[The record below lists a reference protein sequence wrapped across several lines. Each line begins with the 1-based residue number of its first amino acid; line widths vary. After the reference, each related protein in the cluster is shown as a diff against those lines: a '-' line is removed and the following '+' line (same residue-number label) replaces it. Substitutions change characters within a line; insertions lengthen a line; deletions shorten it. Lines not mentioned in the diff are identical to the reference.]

1 MANNGRNMGL
11 KSYDDLF
18 KTDVG
23 RKTEE
28 IIPMQL
34 SELKPFS
41 EQPFKVLDNE
51 DMDELVESIKIKLVH
66 VSSNNKN
73 TRIDA
78 LQLKVGE

>member
-1 MANNGRNMGL
+1 MANNGRNIGL

-28 IIPMQL
+28 IRPMQL

-51 DMDELVESIKIKLVH
+51 DKP
-66 VSSNNKN
+66 
-73 TRIDA
+73 
-78 LQLKVGE
+78 